1 MILNEKVEQNW
12 FCCHG
17 IQWNDSDIE
26 KMQNLTYQ
34 TENIAFDV
42 FITMKLK
49 IMNSSSLSFS
59 TAFNIDWS
67 KIATQR
73 NGLYIEFTE

>member
-1 MILNEKVEQNW
+1 MKKLGNIGFVAMAYNEMIRISKK
-12 FCCHG
+12 C
-17 IQWNDSDIE
+17 
-26 KMQNLTYQ
+26 KNLAYQ

-59 TAFNIDWS
+59 TAFNIDWI

-73 NGLYIEFTE
+73 NGLYIESTE